1 MVRLSQFAYDHA
13 EEISAIDLNPVIVHD
28 AGDGVTVVDALIT
41 KRRGGAAELHDAGSV
56 ETKAVLHDSV

>member
-1 MVRLSQFAYDHA
+1 
-13 EEISAIDLNPVIVHD
+13 VHD